1 MDKYKYLVLVFIMCA
16 VTIVKAQGDETAAK
30 NSLFYYS
37 GYLGKSDKVE
47 FNLQLTKLKVS
58 GSYILEES
66 GALFIFNGR
75 MATDKS
81 GLGVLIYTESNE
93 YVASMEAKFISDEN
107 NFAKEI
113 KGIWR
118 GADGQSTL
126 PIALKKV
133 AELAYSSD
141 RIPVNLSD

>member
-1 MDKYKYLVLVFIMCA
+1 MNTYKYLVLVFMICG
-16 VTIVKAQGDETAAK
+16 VTTLKAQGEETAAK

-66 GALFIFNGR
+66 GDLFIFNGR

-81 GLGVLIYTESNE
+81 GLGILIYTESNE
-93 YVASMEAKFISDEN
+93 YVASMEAKLISDEN

-113 KGIWR
+113 KGIWKR
-118 GADGQSTL
+118 ADGRITL

-133 AELAYSSD
+133 AELADSSD
-141 RIPVNLSD
+141 EIPSNLSD

>member
-1 MDKYKYLVLVFIMCA
+1 MSKYKYLLLVFMTCA
-16 VTIVKAQGDETAAK
+16 ITIVNAQVEDIAAR

-47 FNLQLTKLKVS
+47 FNLQLNKYQVS

-66 GALFIFNGR
+66 GELFIFSGR

-81 GLGVLIYTESNE
+81 GLGVLIYSETNE
-93 YVASMEAKFISDEN
+93 YVASMEATLISDEN

-113 KGIWR
+113 KGIWKR
-118 GADGQSTL
+118 ADGKLTL
-126 PIALKKV
+126 PITLKKV
-133 AELAYSSD
+133 AELASRMNDSSN
-141 RIPVNLSD
+141 NLSD